1 MQIQLPEEHQKQK
14 LLFFLAQDVDDHDRK
29 LLREMIERMS
39 TSRSWVI
46 GAPEFI
52 DITENSETEPGD
64 IPVETVGGVHE
75 IYSTSNPNKL
85 PAEIDAQHLDEV
97 EYIVDS
103 VRQLSQEH
111 RFEFEFELDGQYVGT
126 IDNGRINATLQIGL
140 IEEWRSHVTAA
151 K

>member
-1 MQIQLPEEHQKQK
+1 
-14 LLFFLAQDVDDHDRK
+14 LAQDVDDHDRK

-52 DITENSETEPGD
+52 DIIENSETQPGD

-75 IYSTSNPNKL
+75 IYSTSHPNKL
-85 PAEIDAQHLDEV
+85 PAEIDAQHLNEV

-103 VRQLSQEH
+103 VQQLSQAH
-111 RFEFEFELDGQYVGT
+111 GFEFEFELDGQYVGT
-126 IDNGRINATLQIGL
+126 IDNGRIDATLQRGL